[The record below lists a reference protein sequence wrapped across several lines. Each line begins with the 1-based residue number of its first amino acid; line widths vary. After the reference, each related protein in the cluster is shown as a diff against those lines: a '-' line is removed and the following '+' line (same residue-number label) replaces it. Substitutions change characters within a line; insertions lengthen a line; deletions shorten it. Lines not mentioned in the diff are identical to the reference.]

1 MMRHILVNDAPWNH
15 PLRVHLH
22 ILDTAGKQRSLSL
35 QTAKTNAHG
44 ECVVM
49 IDGHEVH
56 RRNIDHYILAMVL
69 HGIFLPPP
77 ATFHVAEYLGTQVL
91 VTPHLRQPFLQG
103 SIELTARL
111 HLREENAQRVDFHLA
126 YCHEKEVAT
135 YTIHRNIE
143 ETTIANRTFHRVVT
157 TWLYRVKPIQE
168 IRGIGKTET
177 LTSHITEVSLG
188 EPIFQSCQY
197 GIDIT
202 LLRTVEL
209 KRADRTKVLFQ
220 TPHTETASRESHI
233 AYSPKPVEQGI
244 GTTIHALAVN
254 PQELSFI
261 HIIAAGTMICRRSI
275 LVCPH
280 QAVDK
285 IAYTVRIDGLS
296 WFRELSERLNS
307 HPPVGIRLMF
317 LASSKGK
324 NGNSP
329 QQCQEERPIG

>member
-1 MMRHILVNDAPWNH
+1 MMRHILVDDASWNH

-22 ILDTAGKQRSLSL
+22 ILDTAGKQRSLGL

-56 RRNIDHYILAMVL
+56 RRNIDHYILAMIL

-157 TWLYRVKPIQE
+157 TWFYRVKTIQE
-168 IRGIGKTET
+168 I
-177 LTSHITEVSLG
+177 SLG

-220 TPHTETASRESHI
+220 TPHTETAGRESHI
-233 AYSPKPVEQGI
+233 AYSP
-244 GTTIHALAVN
+244 
-254 PQELSFI
+254 
-261 HIIAAGTMICRRSI
+261 
-275 LVCPH
+275 
-280 QAVDK
+280 
-285 IAYTVRIDGLS
+285 
-296 WFRELSERLNS
+296 
-307 HPPVGIRLMF
+307 
-317 LASSKGK
+317 
-324 NGNSP
+324 
-329 QQCQEERPIG
+329 